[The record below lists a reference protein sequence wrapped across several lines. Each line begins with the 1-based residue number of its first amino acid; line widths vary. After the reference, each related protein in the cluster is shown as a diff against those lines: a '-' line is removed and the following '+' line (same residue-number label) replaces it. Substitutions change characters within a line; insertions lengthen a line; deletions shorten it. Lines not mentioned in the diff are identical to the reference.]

1 MIGASGFLGSR
12 LLRLAPRGV
21 ELSGT
26 GHRRPVR
33 PGNWRELRL
42 DVTSPSAVRSL
53 IEKERPGA
61 ILYVAYD
68 KADRA
73 ITVDGAV
80 TAARAAAALGARF
93 LFVSTDLVFDG
104 RLGNYGELMAA
115 LPIMAYGRMKIEA
128 EGGVRDA
135 APGAVIL
142 RPSLLVGESGILLQ
156 PIHEC
161 GSLMRGQ
168 KVELYADEWRSPI
181 HVDDVAR
188 ACWDLVSG
196 EASGI
201 YHLGGPEKLSRLELG
216 RLLCGMFRFDP
227 KLIVEARRPEDR
239 PRDTSLDS
247 RRVTE
252 FLGWAPRRLSAAA
265 QAPPVPAG
273 V

>member
-1 MIGASGFLGSR
+1 ME
-12 LLRLAPRGV
+12 LA
-21 ELSGT
+21 GT
-26 GHRRPVR
+26 GNRRPVR

-53 IEKERPGA
+53 IAQQRPGA

-68 KADRA
+68 KSDRA
-73 ITVDGAV
+73 ITVDGAL
-80 TAARAAAALGARF
+80 TAARAAAAVGARF

-104 RLGNYGELMAA
+104 RLGNYSEMMAA
-115 LPIMAYGRMKIEA
+115 LPIMAYGRMKVEA

-142 RPSLLVGESGILLQ
+142 RPSLLVGESGIVMA
-156 PIHEC
+156 PTYEC

-216 RLLCGMFRFDP
+216 KLLCTMFRFDAR
-227 KLIVEARRPEDR
+227 LIVEARRPEDR

-252 FLGWAPRRLSAAA
+252 FLGWTPRRLSDVAKGS
-265 QAPPVPAG
+265 PVLAG